1 VGLNFKR
8 NCGGILMTTKITEKF
23 AKVKQKIREAIIN
36 KGVAVSENATLSEM
50 AEKINEI
57 KMAKPNKRKEAK

>member
-1 VGLNFKR
+1 
-8 NCGGILMTTKITEKF
+8 MTTKITEKF